1 MIGTVIRCSELQFL
15 QYEMRITVL
24 VTVNI
29 DCVTLNYEFVIGTNG
44 RSFEHWNDVIRIRL
58 KRTIWAALGEP
69 IFKDQDKHGENW
81 WKVVAVD
88 Q

>member
-1 MIGTVIRCSELQFL
+1 MIGTVIRCSELKFL

-29 DCVTLNYEFVIGTNG
+29 DCVTLNYEFVTGKNV

-58 KRTIWAALGEP
+58 KRTIWVASGEP
-69 IFKDQDKHGENW
+69 NFEDQDKHGDNC
-81 WKVVAVD
+81 WKAVAVD